1 MLEKLFKLQDAGTTI
16 RTETIAGFST
26 FLAMSYIIIVNP
38 DLLSIAGMDKGA
50 VFTATCLAAAIGS
63 LIMGLYANYPVA
75 LAPGMGLNAFF
86 TFGVV
91 KGMGHTWE
99 IALGAV
105 FISGILFLLISIFK
119 LRQWIIESIPMSMRY
134 SIAAGIGFFLAL
146 IALKNVGL
154 VVDNPATLVALG
166 DITSAESLFT
176 LGGFLLIAALATRQI
191 LGSVMI
197 VIIAIT
203 LTAFFMGKV
212 GYNGFMSAPPSIAP
226 TLLKMDITGALDIGM
241 ITVIFAF
248 LFVDL
253 FDTSGTLIA
262 VSQQGNLLDKE
273 GKLPRI
279 GKALT
284 ADSVATVAG
293 AALGTSNTTSYIES
307 GVGIS
312 AGGRTGLTAVVTGIL
327 FLLALFFAPI
337 ASMVPSYATAP
348 ALLFVAV
355 LMSSN
360 LAKVDWKDLT
370 EAVPALVTALM
381 MPFSFSIAEGIAVG
395 FICYAMMKILTGKFE
410 DMTIGVYVIS
420 AVFIAKFLFL

>member
-1 MLEKLFKLQDAGTTI
+1 
-16 RTETIAGFST
+16 
-26 FLAMSYIIIVNP
+26 
-38 DLLSIAGMDKGA
+38 
-50 VFTATCLAAAIGS
+50 
-63 LIMGLYANYPVA
+63 
-75 LAPGMGLNAFF
+75 
-86 TFGVV
+86 
-91 KGMGHTWE
+91 MGHSWE
-99 IALGAV
+99 VALGAV
-105 FISGILFLLISIFK
+105 FISGILFLFISIFK

-154 VVDNPATLVALG
+154 VVDNPATLVSLG
-166 DITSAESLFT
+166 DMTSAESLFT
-176 LGGFLLIAALATRQI
+176 LGGFLLIAALATRGI
-191 LGSVMI
+191 IGSVMI
-197 VIIAIT
+197 VIITIT
-203 LTAFFMGKV
+203 VAAFFMGKV

-226 TLLKMDITGALDIGM
+226 TLLKMDIVAALDVGM

-262 VSQQGNLLDKE
+262 ISQQGNLLDE
-273 GKLPRI
+273 DGKLPRI
-279 GKALT
+279 GKALI
-284 ADSVATVAG
+284 ADSMATVAG

-355 LMSSN
+355 LMSAN
-360 LAKVDWKDLT
+360 LALVDWKDLT

-395 FICYAMMKILTGKFE
+395 FICYAIMKILTGKFE

-420 AVFIAKFLFL
+420 AVFIVKFLFL